1 MYEKN
6 YFSES
11 NLSGRYQTLPWV
23 PKVPFFIKMG
33 RNDTFVLYLYLKYK
47 KGKWSELNYF
57 EHIVQ
62 FLKGSCDVNIV
73 TVDYSD
79 FLM

>member
-1 MYEKN
+1 
-6 YFSES
+6 
-11 NLSGRYQTLPWV
+11 
-23 PKVPFFIKMG
+23 MG
-33 RNDTFVLYLYLKYK
+33 RIDTFVLYIYLKYK

-79 FLM
+79 FLMCLVSVRMSLQSQVSLVQCEFSSFQ